1 MLGTAAL
8 VAGILAER
16 QLAAVRAGA
25 AYPTISGPTRLYAL
39 AIVLMLLAWAGGG
52 TTRGLPV
59 RARGTGIRPRRARG
73 TKALRIALC
82 LGATALSLYSTA
94 RLRAADFEGPWAWG
108 WLAAVLIFL
117 GASAGHRFEGLRA
130 PRTASPPDR
139 RRWLD
144 AVAILLLLGVAVAFR
159 FHRLGDW
166 AAGLHGDEGEVGL
179 DALSAVEKGFP
190 PAFQLGFGDQLH
202 LYTWGVAAGMKLFGT
217 GLLGLKAFSSFV
229 GALTVIPLYGLAR
242 LWFGRRAALLCG
254 GFLAVSEG
262 AVHYSRIEFSNS
274 TNPLFLALG
283 FYLLFRALRTGHAL
297 DWVLTGY
304 SFMGAVLFYQGG
316 RLSPFLLA
324 GTLGFALV
332 ARPVALGVLAG
343 RRGRRATLRKELARA
358 WRYALPVSLLILASV
373 CLVAPFA
380 ARAADRWTQFNE
392 RAKEKVVFGSP
403 DLMAQQYDVD
413 HRPLLLELLL
423 PAPTHGPSPSPGGE
437 PKRPAVQLASDGFWP
452 RVLWGQLTTVLSMF
466 TLRGDG
472 SMVFDLGVPITT
484 PPETL
489 FLILGLAWS
498 IYRWRDVRFSCLSI
512 WFWATVVAGG
522 VLTINQPY
530 LPRLVGFLPAVA
542 LLTGSALDRWCAELA
557 RLGRRLGFP
566 RSSAAVAL
574 LLGVGTVAA
583 AGRWSFARYFDGFL
597 GSRPFRDNTGLSRFV
612 RETNEAMAREGRPPA
627 RFLNFGGALWTYG
640 VNAFLNVDARGKDA
654 ENVADDLPVALVGNG
669 DLVFMVWEPHR
680 PYLEVLRR
688 LYPVRTEG
696 DYSYVTHMFRWVR
709 VKSEDLAALRS
720 VEATYRG
727 ADGRELRR
735 REGLLAGGVPPP
747 DGLVYPVAA
756 TYVSGLLVPAGGV
769 AGAFVLEGGAG
780 RLDVGGRSLPL
791 GPDETAFRLSRGLHP
806 IRLDLV
812 LAAPGRAPRLLF
824 RSDDGPFGSLPRHLL
839 FSGAAPSVWHGE
851 VGLAAADWADAR
863 PGRALSAPDPVGSR
877 SDWFLSFRNGAALL
891 GAGVLRVAGDAG
903 TVVDW
908 TADVDVTKG
917 GTYTFELES
926 SGGSFLR
933 VDGALALDNRD
944 AASESRSCLS
954 QVELSP
960 GRHKLELRHHLA
972 GWPGTLELFVT
983 PPGGERA
990 LIPWPE
996 EDANRAP

>member
-16 QLAAVRAGA
+16 QLASVRAGA
-25 AYPTISGPTRLYAL
+25 PDSTISGPTRLYAL

-59 RARGTGIRPRRARG
+59 RARGAGARLRRGQG
-73 TKALRIALC
+73 TKALRIALG
-82 LGATALSLYSTA
+82 LGATGLSLFSTA

-108 WLAAVLIFL
+108 WLAGVLILL
-117 GASAGHRFEGLRA
+117 GASVGHRFEGLSA
-130 PRTASPPDR
+130 PRTASSRDR
-139 RRWLD
+139 RGWLD
-144 AVAILLLLGVAVAFR
+144 ALSILLLLAVAIAFR

-190 PAFQLGFGDQLH
+190 AAFQHGFGDQLH

-217 GLLGLKAFSSFV
+217 GLLGLKAFSAFV

-283 FYLLFRALRTGHAL
+283 FYLLFRALLSGHAL

-332 ARPVALGVLAG
+332 ARPLALGALAG
-343 RRGRRATLRKELARA
+343 RKGRRATLRRELARA
-358 WRYALPVSLLILASV
+358 WRYVVPVSVLVLASI

-380 ARAADRWTQFNE
+380 ARAADAWAQFNE
-392 RAKEKVVFGSP
+392 RAKEKMVFGSP
-403 DLMAQQYDVD
+403 GLMAQQYDAD
-413 HRPLLLELLL
+413 HQPLLLHLLL
-423 PAPTHGPSPSPGGE
+423 PVPTHGPTAPPGSEPVSPF
-437 PKRPAVQLASDGFWP
+437 VTLTSDGFWP
-452 RVLWGQLTTVLSMF
+452 RVLWGQLTIVLSMF

-472 SMVFDLGVPITT
+472 SMVFDAAVPITT

-498 IYRWRDVRFSCLSI
+498 IYRFRDVRFSCLSI

-566 RSSAAVAL
+566 RSAAAIAL
-574 LLGVGTVAA
+574 LLGLATVAA
-583 AGRWSFARYFDGFL
+583 AGSWSFARYFDGFI

-654 ENVADDLPVALVGNG
+654 ENVADDLPVAIVGNG
-669 DLVFMVWEPHR
+669 DLLFLVWEPHR

-688 LYPVRTEG
+688 LYPVRSEG
-696 DYSYVTHMFRWVR
+696 DYSYGGHLFRWVR
-709 VKSEDLAALRS
+709 VKSEDLSALRS

-727 ADGRELRR
+727 ADGRQTRR
-735 REGLLAGGVPPP
+735 REDLLVRGGAPPG
-747 DGLVYPVAA
+747 GLVYPVTA

-769 AGAFVLEGGAG
+769 EGAFRLEGGAG
-780 RLDVGGRSLPL
+780 RLDVGGQSFPL

-812 LAAPGRAPRLLF
+812 VPVPGRAPRLLF
-824 RSDDGPFGSLPRHLL
+824 RSGDGPFGTVPRRLL
-839 FSGAAPSVWHGE
+839 FSGAVPAVWHGE
-851 VGLAAADWADAR
+851 VGLAALDWADAR
-863 PGRALSAPDPVGSR
+863 PGQALSGPDPVGSR
-877 SDWFLSFRNGAALL
+877 TDWFLSFRNGAALL
-891 GAGVLRVAGDAG
+891 GADVLRVSGVAG

-908 TADVDVTKG
+908 AADVDVTKG

-944 AASESRSCLS
+944 SGSQARSCVS
-954 QVELSP
+954 QVELFP
-960 GRHKLELRHHLA
+960 GRHRLELRHHVT

-983 PPGGERA
+983 PPGGERG
-990 LIPWPE
+990 LVPWPE
-996 EDANRAP
+996 ESVGQAR